1 MTEWMS
7 LPPAGR
13 PEGQLRKILFLILHL
28 LLPQAGLRDSFLES
42 GQDVALLRRLETLWL
57 SKLRLQEDTEPLQ
70 EDTEPLQE
78 DMEPLKEDMGPLQE
92 DIKPLQED
100 MEPLPADKLPGNDFH
115 YLGSRAWLPYM
126 SPGQKNAYAH
136 MCSQACMCDRMCSK
150 TCMCAHMCACM
161 CSKTFMC
168 AHMCSQTC
176 MGARMC
182 T

>member
-1 MTEWMS
+1 MS

-13 PEGQLRKILFLILHL
+13 PEGQLRKILLLLFLLLHL

-78 DMEPLKEDMGPLQE
+78 DMEPLKEDMEPLKEDMGPMQE

-126 SPGQKNAYAH
+126 SPGQKTALTSTFMRSLTH
-136 MCSQACMCDRMCSK
+136 L
-150 TCMCAHMCACM
+150 CACM
-161 CSKTFMC
+161 CSETHMC
-168 AHMCSQTC
+168 AHVISYPMCSQTH
-176 MGARMC
+176 
-182 T
+182 